1 MVIND
6 NTMSSVILQCQNL
19 CIFVY
24 LYNTWFASVVVLTK
38 IVIKIDVILK
48 NSSIKGKEEFKNGHE
63 LFLCIKSL

>member
-1 MVIND
+1 MI
-6 NTMSSVILQCQNL
+6 IQCQAW
-19 CIFVY
+19 Y
-24 LYNTWFASVVVLTK
+24 YNVKIYVFFYKTWFASVVVLTK